1 MDIETEYRKW
11 LEQATDDNDLI
22 RELKTMD
29 EKTKQDAFYRDFAF
43 GTGGLRGTIGVGT
56 NRMNIYTVRK
66 ATKGIA
72 DYILDHVE
80 KNDRKVAISFDSRI
94 KSDLFAKTVAE
105 VFASCGIHAY
115 IYPTLSPVP
124 TLSYATRYLKCA
136 FGIMITASHNPSAY
150 NGYKV
155 YGKDGYQITDNM
167 ADTLLSYIEKVDP
180 FDIRPLTFAEGFR
193 KNLISYITPDV
204 LENYIK
210 EVRKQSLIKNGTL
223 NRSAS
228 IIYTPLNGTG
238 LVPVKEVLKEEGYSD
253 ITVVREQ
260 EFPNGYFPTC
270 PYPNPEIKEA
280 MTLGILYAENR
291 KADLLIAT
299 DPDCDR
305 VGIAVKGKDG
315 QFTLLSGNETFLLL
329 FDYICQRRG
338 GNHTMPKDPL
348 LIKTIVSTD
357 LAEEVAKHYQ
367 VKVKNVLT
375 GFKYIGEQIGELEKK
390 GEADRFIFGF
400 EESYGCLAG
409 TYVRDKDA
417 VVGTMLVAE
426 MFSYYRQKGISLINQ
441 LETLYRTYG
450 YQKNTLYSHTFL
462 GQTGFKTMQ
471 NLMEKFRKEGI
482 HIEGRKTISCIDY
495 QNGIDGLPKS
505 NVLKFTFDD
514 KSTLI
519 IRPSGTEPK
528 LKMYLSVKGA
538 SKEECE
544 RKEAHLS
551 QEAKKALNTED

>member
-1 MDIETEYRKW
+1 
-11 LEQATDDNDLI
+11 
-22 RELKTMD
+22 
-29 EKTKQDAFYRDFAF
+29 
-43 GTGGLRGTIGVGT
+43 
-56 NRMNIYTVRK
+56 
-66 ATKGIA
+66 
-72 DYILDHVE
+72 
-80 KNDRKVAISFDSRI
+80 
-94 KSDLFAKTVAE
+94 
-105 VFASCGIHAY
+105 
-115 IYPTLSPVP
+115 
-124 TLSYATRYLKCA
+124 
-136 FGIMITASHNPSAY
+136 
-150 NGYKV
+150 
-155 YGKDGYQITDNM
+155 
-167 ADTLLSYIEKVDP
+167 
-180 FDIRPLTFAEGFR
+180 
-193 KNLISYITPDV
+193 
-204 LENYIK
+204 
-210 EVRKQSLIKNGTL
+210 
-223 NRSAS
+223 
-228 IIYTPLNGTG
+228 
-238 LVPVKEVLKEEGYSD
+238 
-253 ITVVREQ
+253 
-260 EFPNGYFPTC
+260 
-270 PYPNPEIKEA
+270 
-280 MTLGILYAENR
+280 
-291 KADLLIAT
+291 
-299 DPDCDR
+299 
-305 VGIAVKGKDG
+305 
-315 QFTLLSGNETFLLL
+315 
-329 FDYICQRRG
+329 
-338 GNHTMPKDPL
+338 MPKDPL

-528 LKMYLSVKGA
+528 LKMYLSVRGA

>member
-29 EKTKQDAFYRDFAF
+29 EKTKQDAFYRDLAF
-43 GTGGLRGTIGVGT
+43 GTGGLRGTIGAGT

-155 YGKDGYQITDNM
+155 YGKDGCQITDNM
-167 ADTLLSYIEKVDP
+167 ANTLLSYIEKVDP

-193 KNLISYITPDV
+193 KNLIFYITPDV
-204 LENYIK
+204 LENYIR

-223 NRSAS
+223 DRSAS

-238 LVPVKEVLKEEGYSD
+238 LLPVKEVLKEEGYTD

-260 EFPNGYFPTC
+260 EFPNGYYPTC

-305 VGIAVKGKDG
+305 VGIAVKGKNG

-329 FDYICQRRG
+329 FDYICQRRVE
-338 GNHTMPKDPL
+338 NHSMPKDPL

-375 GFKYIGEQIGELEKK
+375 GFKYIGEQIGELERK

-426 MFSYYRQKGISLINQ
+426 MFSYYRQKGISLIDQ
-441 LETLYRTYG
+441 LEILYRTYG

-528 LKMYLSVKGA
+528 LKMYLSVRGA